1 MISAVGLTLIITSSK
16 LFKPLREFVSK
27 RSDFFGE
34 MLGCAM
40 CMGVWVGFAMSF
52 ITGEEWHT
60 CFTVSLVSYFLSLIA
75 FKLKN

>member
-1 MISAVGLTLIITSSK
+1 MISAVGITLIITSSK

-27 RSDFFGE
+27 RSEYFGE

-40 CMGVWVGFAMSF
+40 CMGVWVGFTMSY
-52 ITGEEWHT
+52 ITNEEWHS

>member
-27 RSDFFGE
+27 RSEYFGE
-34 MLGCAM
+34 MLGCSM
-40 CMGVWVGFAMSF
+40 CMGVWVGFAMSY
-52 ITGEEWHT
+52 ITNEAWYS

-75 FKLKN
+75 FRLKN